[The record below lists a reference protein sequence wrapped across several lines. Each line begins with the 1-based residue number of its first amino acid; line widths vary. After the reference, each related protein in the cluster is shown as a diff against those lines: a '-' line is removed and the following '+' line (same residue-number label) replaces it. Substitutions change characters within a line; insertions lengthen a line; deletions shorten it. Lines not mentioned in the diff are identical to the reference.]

1 MVWKRWNE
9 FHLSPGRLWSGASI
23 INNGSIFKGTHH
35 VTGQIGHVTIDPD
48 GPLCSCGN
56 YGCLETF
63 TSETAILKMLKRKL
77 KLGESNVFSMQNIN
91 IDDLNIDDFYNA
103 VNKGDELCIDI
114 AKEVG
119 RNLGLG
125 FTILIN
131 LFDLSLLC

>member
-1 MVWKRWNE
+1 LLKAEDGIRDRNVTGVQTCA
-9 FHLSPGRLWSGASI
+9 LPISSI

-91 IDDLNIDDFYNA
+91 IDDLNKI
-103 VNKGDELCIDI
+103 
-114 AKEVG
+114 G
-119 RNLGLG
+119 RAHV
-125 FTILIN
+125 
-131 LFDLSLLC
+131 